1 LFFEENR
8 PAETLVVE
16 AVHANWSPRVKFPAN
31 RENIKE
37 SLGFG
42 YFSMSQT
49 SKMVTLSGA

>member
-1 LFFEENR
+1 MKWGDWV
-8 PAETLVVE
+8 VVE